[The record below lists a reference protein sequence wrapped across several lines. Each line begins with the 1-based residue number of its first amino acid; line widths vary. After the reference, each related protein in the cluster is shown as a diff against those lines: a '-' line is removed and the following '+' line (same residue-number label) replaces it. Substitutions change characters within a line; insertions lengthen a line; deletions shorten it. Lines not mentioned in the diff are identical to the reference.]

1 MARTAIETP
10 SDVVVEINKKN
21 IRRSG
26 FYQGWK
32 RFRKHRLAVIGLIWV
47 IIFCIAGV
55 IGPWVAPYDYRTGD
69 FLAINQGPSWKHIFG
84 TDNVGHD
91 MFSQILY
98 SIRSALIIA
107 AGATLVSFV
116 IGVVLGLWAGM
127 RGGIVDIL
135 VMRAV
140 DFMMTLPGFL
150 FALILVILLGRGYWS
165 LILAIGIPGWAGY
178 ARLIRSLVLGLRHSE
193 MVEAATAL
201 GASQAHIARRYMFPN
216 VVGSMGVAL
225 AFGIPGD
232 LVQIAGLSIFGM
244 GLQPPIPSFGNM
256 IAQASENVLGFPWLL
271 YFPAG
276 IFAITLLSFLFVA
289 DGLQEAFSP
298 KGGN

>member
-1 MARTAIETP
+1 MASTTAAAQ
-10 SDVVVEINKKN
+10 SDLVVKRK
-21 IRRSG
+21 RDFHRSP

-32 RFRKHRLAVIGLIWV
+32 RFKKHRLAIIGLVWV
-47 IIFCIAGV
+47 AVFFIAGI
-55 IGPWVAPYDYRTGD
+55 IGPWVAPYDYHTGD
-69 FLAINQGPSWKHIFG
+69 FLAINQGPSWHHIFG

-91 MFSQILY
+91 MFSQILF
-98 SIRSALIIA
+98 SIRSALIVA
-107 AGATLVSFV
+107 LGATLVSFV
-116 IGVVLGLWAGM
+116 IGIVLGLWAGL
-127 RGGIVDIL
+127 RGGIADMII
-135 VMRAV
+135 MRGV

-150 FALILVILLGRGYWS
+150 FALILVVLLGRGYWS

-178 ARLIRSLVLGLRHSE
+178 ARLIRSLVLGMRNGE

-201 GASQAHIARRYMFPN
+201 GASQMHIARRYMLPN
-216 VVGSMGVAL
+216 VIGSMAVSL

-232 LVQIAGLSIFGM
+232 LAQIAGLSIFGM

-256 IAQASENVLGFPWLL
+256 IAQASDSILGFPWLL

>member
-1 MARTAIETP
+1 MAGTTATSQSE
-10 SDVVVEINKKN
+10 VVVQKKTQLH
-21 IRRSG
+21 RSQ

-32 RFRKHRLAVIGLIWV
+32 RFKNHKLAVIGLVWV
-47 IIFCIAGV
+47 VLFVIAGI
-55 IGPWVAPYDYRTGD
+55 IGPWVAPHDYHTGD
-69 FLAINQGPSWKHIFG
+69 FLAINQGPSWQHIFG

-91 MFSQILY
+91 MFSQILF

-107 AGATLVSFV
+107 IGATLVSFI
-116 IGVVLGLWAGM
+116 IGIILGLWAGL
-127 RGGIVDIL
+127 RGGIADVII
-135 VMRAV
+135 MRAV

-150 FALILVILLGRGYWS
+150 FALILVIMLGRGYLS

-178 ARLIRSLVLGLRHSE
+178 ARLIRSLVLGMRDGE
-193 MVEAATAL
+193 MVEAARAL
-201 GASQAHIARRYMFPN
+201 GASQWHIARRYMLPN
-216 VVGSMGVAL
+216 VIGSMAVSL

-232 LVQIAGLSIFGM
+232 LTQIAGLSIFGM
-244 GLQPPIPSFGNM
+244 GLRPPIPSFGSM
-256 IAQASENVLGFPWLL
+256 IAQASENILGFPWLL

-276 IFAITLLSFLFVA
+276 VFAITLLSFLFVA

>member
-1 MARTAIETP
+1 MAGTVAATR
-10 SDVVVEINKKN
+10 SDAVKTSKK
-21 IRRSG
+21 RSNVH
-26 FYQGWK
+26 QGWK
-32 RFRKHRLAVIGLIWV
+32 RFKNHKLAVIGLVWV
-47 IIFCIAGV
+47 VLFILAGT
-55 IGPWVAPYDYRTGD
+55 IGPLVAPYDYRTGD
-69 FLAINQGPSWKHIFG
+69 FLAINQGPTLKHIFG

-98 SIRSALIIA
+98 SIQSALIIA
-107 AGATLVSFV
+107 VGATLVSFV
-116 IGVVLGLWAGM
+116 IGIILGLWAGLRGGLADVIIM
-127 RGGIVDIL
+127 RG
-135 VMRAV
+135 V

-178 ARLIRSLVLGLRHSE
+178 ARLIRSLVLGMRNGE

-201 GASQAHIARRYMFPN
+201 GASQFHIARRYMLPN
-216 VVGSMGVAL
+216 VIGSMGVAL

-232 LVQIAGLSIFGM
+232 LTQIAGLSIFGM

-256 IAQASENVLGFPWLL
+256 IAQASANILGFPWLL

>member
-1 MARTAIETP
+1 MASPATTTAIRANV
-10 SDVVVEINKKN
+10 SDKKN
-21 IRRSG
+21 KNRSP
-26 FYQGWK
+26 FRQGWR
-32 RFRKHRLAVIGLIWV
+32 RFKNHRLAVIGLVWV
-47 IIFCIAGV
+47 VLFFIIGI
-55 IGPWVAPYDYRTGD
+55 IGPWVAPHDYHMGD
-69 FLAINQGPSWKHIFG
+69 FLAINQAPSWHYIFG

-91 MFSQILY
+91 MFSQILF
-98 SIRSALIIA
+98 SVRSALIIA
-107 AGATLVSFV
+107 LGATLVSFV
-116 IGVVLGLWAGM
+116 IGVILGLWAGL
-127 RGGIVDIL
+127 RGGIADVVI
-135 VMRAV
+135 MRGV

-150 FALILVILLGRGYWS
+150 FALILVVMLGRGYWS

-178 ARLIRSLVLGLRHSE
+178 ARLIRSLVLGMRNGE

-201 GASQAHIARRYMFPN
+201 GASQMHIARKYMLPN
-216 VVGSMGVAL
+216 VIGSMGVAL

-232 LVQIAGLSIFGM
+232 LAQIAGLSIFGM

-256 IAQASENVLGFPWLL
+256 IAQASDSILGFPWLL

-276 IFAITLLSFLFVA
+276 IFAMTLLSFLFVA

>member
-1 MARTAIETP
+1 MASTIAAAHT
-10 SDVVVEINKKN
+10 DVAVKKIKNKN
-21 IRRSG
+21 RSP
-26 FYQGWK
+26 FRQGWK
-32 RFRKHRLAVIGLIWV
+32 RFKKHRLAVIGLVWV
-47 IIFCIAGV
+47 VLFIIIGI
-55 IGPWVAPYDYRTGD
+55 IGPWIAPYDYRTGD
-69 FLAINQGPSWKHIFG
+69 FLAINQGPSWHHIFG

-98 SIRSALIIA
+98 SVQSALIIA
-107 AGATLVSFV
+107 VGATLVSFV
-116 IGVVLGLWAGM
+116 IGIILGLWAGL
-127 RGGIVDIL
+127 RGGIADVII
-135 VMRAV
+135 MRGV

-150 FALILVILLGRGYWS
+150 FALILVVLLGRGYWS

-178 ARLIRSLVLGLRHSE
+178 ARLIRSLVLGMRNGE

-201 GASQAHIARRYMFPN
+201 GASQLHIARRYMLPN
-216 VVGSMGVAL
+216 VIGSMAVSL

-232 LVQIAGLSIFGM
+232 LAQIAGLSIFGM

-256 IAQASENVLGFPWLL
+256 LAEAGNNILGFPWLL

>member
-1 MARTAIETP
+1 MAGTVAATQ
-10 SDVVVEINKKN
+10 SDVALNRKKN
-21 IRRSG
+21 LQRSQ

-32 RFRKHRLAVIGLIWV
+32 RFKRHRLAVIGLVWV
-47 IIFCIAGV
+47 VLFLIAGI

-69 FLAINQGPSWKHIFG
+69 FLAINQGPTWQHIFG

-91 MFSQILY
+91 MFSQILF
-98 SIRSALIIA
+98 SVRSALIIA
-107 AGATLVSFV
+107 FGATLVSFI
-116 IGVVLGLWAGM
+116 IGIILGLWAGL
-127 RGGIVDIL
+127 RGGIADMII
-135 VMRAV
+135 MRAV

-150 FALILVILLGRGYWS
+150 FALILVIMLGRGYLS

-178 ARLIRSLVLGLRHSE
+178 ARLIRSLVLSMRDGE
-193 MVEAATAL
+193 MVEAARAL
-201 GASQAHIARRYMFPN
+201 GASQAHIARRYMLPN
-216 VVGSMGVAL
+216 VIGSMGVSL

-232 LVQIAGLSIFGM
+232 LIQIAGLSIFGM
-244 GLQPPIPSFGNM
+244 GLRPPIPSFGSM
-256 IAQASENVLGFPWLL
+256 IAQASENILGFPWLL

>member
-1 MARTAIETP
+1 MAGTVAAAR
-10 SDVVVEINKKN
+10 SDALNQKIKN
-21 IRRSG
+21 RHRSSW
-26 FYQGWK
+26 YQGWK
-32 RFRKHRLAVIGLIWV
+32 RFKRNRLAVVGLVWV
-47 IIFCIAGV
+47 VLFFLAGI
-55 IGPWVAPYDYRTGD
+55 IGPWVAPYDYRVGD
-69 FLAINQGPSWKHIFG
+69 FLAINQGPSWQHIFG

-98 SIRSALIIA
+98 SVRSALIIA
-107 AGATLVSFV
+107 LGATLVSFV
-116 IGVVLGLWAGM
+116 IGVILGLWAGLRGGLADVIIM
-127 RGGIVDIL
+127 RG
-135 VMRAV
+135 V

-150 FALILVILLGRGYWS
+150 FALILVVLLGRGYWS

-178 ARLIRSLVLGLRHSE
+178 ARLIRSLVLGMRNGE

-201 GASQAHIARRYMFPN
+201 GASQAHIARRYMLPN
-216 VVGSMGVAL
+216 VVGSMAVSL

-232 LVQIAGLSIFGM
+232 LAQIAGLSIFGM

-256 IAQASENVLGFPWLL
+256 LAAAGDNILGFPWLL

-276 IFAITLLSFLFVA
+276 IFAITLLAFLFVA

>member
-1 MARTAIETP
+1 MASTVTKTQ
-10 SDVVVEINKKN
+10 SDVVLKKNKN
-21 IRRSG
+21 IRRSE

-32 RFRKHRLAVIGLIWV
+32 RFKKHRLAVIGLVWV
-47 IIFCIAGV
+47 VIFCLAGI

-69 FLAINQGPSWKHIFG
+69 FLAINQAPTLKYIFG

-107 AGATLVSFV
+107 VGATLVSFI
-116 IGVVLGLWAGM
+116 IGIILGLWAGL
-127 RGGIVDIL
+127 RGGIADMII
-135 VMRAV
+135 MRAV

-150 FALILVILLGRGYWS
+150 FALILVIMLGRGYWS

-178 ARLIRSLVLGLRHSE
+178 ARLIRSLVLGMRSSE
-193 MVEAATAL
+193 MVEAARAM
-201 GASQAHIARRYMFPN
+201 GASQFHIAKRYMFPN
-216 VVGSMGVAL
+216 VIGSMGVAL

-232 LVQIAGLSIFGM
+232 LTQIAGLSIFGM

-256 IAQASENVLGFPWLL
+256 IAQASENILGFPWLL

-298 KGGN
+298 KGGK

>member
-1 MARTAIETP
+1 MASTAAATRAN
-10 SDVVVEINKKN
+10 VAVQKKN
-21 IRRSG
+21 RNRSP

-32 RFRKHRLAVIGLIWV
+32 RFKRNRLAVVGLAWV
-47 IIFCIAGV
+47 TLFILAGI
-55 IGPWVAPYDYRTGD
+55 IGPWVAPYDYHMGD
-69 FLAINQGPSWKHIFG
+69 FLAINQGPSWHHIFG

-91 MFSQILY
+91 MFSQILF
-98 SIRSALIIA
+98 SVRSALVVA
-107 AGATLVSFV
+107 VGATLVSFV
-116 IGVVLGLWAGM
+116 IGIVLGLWAGLRGGLADVIIM
-127 RGGIVDIL
+127 RG
-135 VMRAV
+135 V

-150 FALILVILLGRGYWS
+150 FALILVVLLGRGYWS

-178 ARLIRSLVLGLRHSE
+178 ARLIRSLVLGMRNGE

-201 GASQAHIARRYMFPN
+201 GASQTHIARRYMLPN
-216 VVGSMGVAL
+216 VIGSMAVSL

-232 LVQIAGLSIFGM
+232 LAQIAGLSIFGM

-256 IAQASENVLGFPWLL
+256 LAQAGDNILGFPWLL

-289 DGLQEAFSP
+289 DGLQEAFNP
-298 KGGN
+298 KGGK

>member
-1 MARTAIETP
+1 MASTVTKTQ
-10 SDVVVEINKKN
+10 SDVVLKKNKN
-21 IRRSG
+21 IRRSEL
-26 FYQGWK
+26 YQGWK
-32 RFRKHRLAVIGLIWV
+32 RFKKHRLAVIGLVWV
-47 IIFCIAGV
+47 VIFCLAGI

-69 FLAINQGPSWKHIFG
+69 FLAINQAPTWKYIFG

-107 AGATLVSFV
+107 VGATLVSFI
-116 IGVVLGLWAGM
+116 IGIILGLWAGL
-127 RGGIVDIL
+127 RGGIADMII
-135 VMRAV
+135 MRAV

-150 FALILVILLGRGYWS
+150 FALILVIMLGRGYWS

-178 ARLIRSLVLGLRHSE
+178 ARLIRSLVLGMRNSE
-193 MVEAATAL
+193 MVEAARAM
-201 GASQAHIARRYMFPN
+201 GASQFHIAKRYMLPN
-216 VVGSMGVAL
+216 VIGSMGVAL

-232 LVQIAGLSIFGM
+232 LTQIAGLSIFGM

-256 IAQASENVLGFPWLL
+256 IAQASENILGFPWLL

-298 KGGN
+298 KGGK